1 MPKVRFGTVG
11 GTKDINNNRAQI
23 TLEGGDFTIE
33 YDYSNTKT
41 AMITMTAKYNKEIY
55 KKSIHHGELRWR
67 AYIFAYMGIKEL
79 RWNVLPRL

>member
-41 AMITMTAKYNKEIY
+41 AMITMTAK
-55 KKSIHHGELRWR
+55 
-67 AYIFAYMGIKEL
+67 
-79 RWNVLPRL
+79 